1 MKSEKGVTLIMAI
14 MTVILLTILVGLL
27 VTNGMQTYK
36 NSKFVNFQTYMKAI
50 QKEVDVMVE
59 EQIDYTTVG
68 ASLTETQL
76 EKIQLIVN
84 AGGCYTKEA
93 DLTNAKWRYF
103 SSYDIQT
110 IFGISDIVDDIVVN
124 FANRDVVSL
133 NGIEKDGVTHYSE
146 YTL

>member
-1 MKSEKGVTLIMAI
+1 MKSEKGVTLII
-14 MTVILLTILVGLL
+14 VIITVLVLTILVGLL

-36 NSKFVNFQTYMKAI
+36 SSKVIKFQTYMKAI
-50 QKEVDVMVE
+50 QKEVDVMIE
-59 EQIDYTTVG
+59 EQKDYTTVG

-76 EKIQLIVN
+76 AKIQSIVK

-103 SSYDIQT
+103 SSTDILEL
-110 IFGISDIVDDIVVN
+110 FGISNVSDDIVVN

-133 NGIEKDGVTHYSE
+133 KGIEKDGVTHYSE

>member
-1 MKSEKGVTLIMAI
+1 MKSEKGVTLIMAV
-14 MTVILLTILVGLL
+14 MTVLLLTILLGLL

-36 NSKFVNFQTYMKAI
+36 KSKVINFQTYMKAI

-59 EQIDYTTVG
+59 EQTDYTTIG
-68 ASLTETQL
+68 SGLTEAQL
-76 EKIQLIVN
+76 TKIQSIVK

-93 DLTNAKWRYF
+93 DLANAKWRYF
-103 SSYDIQT
+103 SSSDIAEL
-110 IFGISDIVDDIVVN
+110 FGITDVSDDIVVN

-133 NGIEKDGVTHYSE
+133 KGIEKDGVTHYSE